1 MRLELWAITPF
12 VGTQLYGKKPY
23 QPVDGKQTTD
33 HFSVETTK
41 ERDDN
46 KKSAQIKIVVLEW
59 KSKMNFYEKG
69 DNKNVEGTRS
79 LGDFS
84 ER

>member
-12 VGTQLYGKKPY
+12 VVTQLYGKKPY

-41 ERDDN
+41 VVRAEGMMT
-46 KKSAQIKIVVLEW
+46 KSAQIKIVVLDEIG
-59 KSKMNFYEKG
+59 K
-69 DNKNVEGTRS
+69 
-79 LGDFS
+79 
-84 ER
+84 